1 MTSVAK
7 PQLRRTRTIEY
18 DRSAL
23 VPAMSKK
30 LSFADTGGDKAQD
43 DSRGASVLDG
53 AGDAK
58 SSNIANSDGSPV
70 MATKSIRSALGTEA
84 FTKTMEKLRESSSDL
99 GYGDEMGAHVRT
111 DDVAEI
117 VDSISEALMDK
128 DAGYGNVGTYRHRVT
143 NVSFEPRGATWFAT
157 VVAESVEGD
166 DKIDDREALEA
177 CTAAGMGTFRVRVVC
192 RAVKDETAGGG
203 GGSDGEG
210 EDGEPL
216 DAENGG
222 DKPTTYA
229 VDMDLLPDDFEGPE
243 GEDDTGDGSD
253 LMVDFGGRTGRK
265 AERRLSAGLEQ
276 ERQAIF
282 KKMFDEFA
290 LMVKKAIVKC
300 EFPEFPEGCKG
311 RPFREV
317 YQLNARLKSGSFAT
331 VCRGTHRATG
341 RKIAIKC
348 VLRKDLPP
356 NDDAAVYDEVAILAS
371 LKHRYICPLIDFFDE
386 KECYFLVMELMS
398 GGDLFDRIGT
408 KKTYDERDARA
419 LCQKMLDSMLFIHEN
434 NVAHCDMKPKNLL
447 LRNDEDDSFIKLAD
461 FGFATRVYGPN
472 SLTKQCGTPFFVAP
486 EILMR
491 TPYDQQSDMWSVGV
505 IIFLLLSGNLPFMGR
520 SQRELFRAIVIG
532 KYEFDD
538 EVWDSVSEHAKN
550 LIQGLLVTDPAKR
563 LTAKQALRSRW
574 FADRGDK
581 LAKHNLAISSRRLK
595 TFNARMK
602 LRSAMIA
609 VNWASQASIMM
620 RRLSSQRALMK
631 GVGGSTSGTGMAA
644 AAVIKEDEEEE

>member
-1 MTSVAK
+1 MATMAK
-7 PQLRRTRTIEY
+7 PQLVRRRTIEY
-18 DRSAL
+18 DRSLL
-23 VPAMSKK
+23 VPAMKK
-30 LSFADTGGDKAQD
+30 LSFADNNGKGAAQD
-43 DSRGASVLDG
+43 DSRGASVIDG
-53 AGDAK
+53 GNLRK
-58 SSNIANSDGSPV
+58 SGTVSSNDGSPV
-70 MATKSIRSALGTEA
+70 VASKSFRSALGTEA
-84 FTKTMEKLRESSSDL
+84 FTKTMERLRGEGDGTHSS
-99 GYGDEMGAHVRT
+99 GGFRT
-111 DDVAEI
+111 DNIEEI

-128 DAGYGNVGTYRHRVT
+128 DAGYGRVGTYRHCVT
-143 NVSFEPRGATWFAT
+143 NVSFEPRGATWLAT

-166 DKIDDREALEA
+166 DKVDDREALEA
-177 CTAAGMGTFRVRVVC
+177 CKAAGMHTFRVRVVC
-192 RAVKDETAGGG
+192 RAVRDDTTGGG
-203 GGSDGEG
+203 DEGGPEYD
-210 EDGEPL
+210 
-216 DAENGG
+216 ENVG
-222 DKPTTYA
+222 KPTTYA
-229 VDMDLLPDDFEGPE
+229 VDIDLLPDDFEGPE
-243 GEDDTGDGSD
+243 SDDAEGDGSD

-290 LMVKKAIVKC
+290 LSVKKAIVRC

-408 KKTYDERDARA
+408 KKTYDERDARN
-419 LCQKMLDSMLFIHEN
+419 LCQKMLDSMQFIHEN

-447 LRNDEDDSFIKLAD
+447 LRSEEDDSFIKLAD

-491 TPYDQQSDMWSVGV
+491 TPYDQQADMWSVGV
-505 IIFLLLSGNLPFMGR
+505 IIYLLLSGNLPFMGR

-538 EVWDSVSEHAKN
+538 DVWDSVSEHAKN
-550 LIQGLLVTDPAKR
+550 LIQGLLITDPDKR
-563 LTAKQALRSRW
+563 LTAKQALASRW
-574 FADRGDK
+574 FRDRGDM
-581 LAKHNLAISSRRLK
+581 LAKHNLAASSRRLK

-620 RRLSSQRALMK
+620 RRLSSQRALST
-631 GVGGSTSGTGMAA
+631 GVQTGGSMAPAA
-644 AAVIKEDEEEE
+644 ATIREEEEGEE

>member
-1 MTSVAK
+1 VSK
-7 PQLRRTRTIEY
+7 PQLVRRRTIEY
-18 DRSAL
+18 DRSLL
-23 VPAMSKK
+23 VPAMKK
-30 LSFADTGGDKAQD
+30 LSFNDAGAKDVAQD
-43 DSRGASVLDG
+43 DSRGASVIDG
-53 AGDAK
+53 GSKRGAVSSSGEPVVASK
-58 SSNIANSDGSPV
+58 SF
-70 MATKSIRSALGTEA
+70 RSALGTEA
-84 FTKTMEKLRESSSDL
+84 FTKTMASLTEES
-99 GYGDEMGAHVRT
+99 GGAGHAGRT
-111 DDVAEI
+111 DDIAEI

-128 DAGYGNVGTYRHRVT
+128 DAGYGWVGTYRHRVT
-143 NVSFEPRGATWFAT
+143 NVSFEPQGATWLAT
-157 VVAESVEGD
+157 VVAESVEGE
-166 DKIDDREALEA
+166 DKVDDRGALEA
-177 CTAAGMGTFRVRVVC
+177 CQAAGMGNFRVRIVC
-192 RAVKDETAGGG
+192 RAMPTAGEG
-203 GGSDGEG
+203 GEG
-210 EDGEPL
+210 PEDDSGGE
-216 DAENGG
+216 EK
-222 DKPTTYA
+222 DKATSYA
-229 VDMDLLPDDFEGPE
+229 VDMDLLPDDYEGSD
-243 GEDDTGDGSD
+243 GDDAAGDGTD
-253 LMVDFGGRTGRK
+253 LMVDFGGRAGRGK
-265 AERRLSAGLEQ
+265 PERRLSAGLEL

-282 KKMFDEFA
+282 KKIFDEFA
-290 LMVKKAIVKC
+290 LSVKKAIVRC

-341 RKIAIKC
+341 RKVAIKC

-408 KKTYDERDARA
+408 KKTYDERDARN
-419 LCQKMLDSMLFIHEN
+419 LCHKMLDSMQFIHEN

-447 LRNDEDDSFIKLAD
+447 LRNEEDDSFIKLAD

-491 TPYDQQSDMWSVGV
+491 TPYDQQADMWSVGV
-505 IIFLLLSGNLPFMGR
+505 IVYLLLSGNLPFMGR

-538 EVWDSVSEHAKN
+538 DIWDNISEHAKN
-550 LIQGLLVTDPAKR
+550 LIQGLLVTDPDKR
-563 LTAKQALRSRW
+563 LTAKQALESRW
-574 FADRGDK
+574 FRDRGDM
-581 LAKHNLAISSRRLK
+581 LARHNLAASSRRLK

-620 RRLSSQRALMK
+620 RRLSSQRALSA
-631 GVGGSTSGTGMAA
+631 GLQTRGSMTPSAA
-644 AAVIKEDEEEE
+644 AIKEEVEDDEDN